1 MSPANQIS
9 HNTLLQLAIDMAD
22 SLSAKD
28 RFDRL
33 LNTVRVSI
41 QCDAVVLLQ
50 RSGGLLKPLAQK
62 GLTADVLGRRFEVGS
77 HPRFQQICQAT
88 TPIRFQVSCDL
99 PDPYDGMLQGHS
111 GDLPVHACM
120 GLPLMADQQ
129 LIGVLTLDSMTPGA
143 FDEIPEHTLEVI
155 SAMAAASLKTA
166 MLLQHLEDDS
176 VHTRHVITELTREA
190 LTKDGGELIGD
201 SAEMQQ
207 LKRELALVAP
217 SDYAILIEGET
228 GVGKE
233 LVARTLHEQSK
244 RADGPLVYV
253 NCAAIPENLVES
265 ELFGHVKGAFT
276 GADRDRVGKFSLA
289 DGGTLFLDEIGE
301 LPLMAQSKL
310 LRALQSQEIQP
321 VGQDKVSHVDV
332 RVLAATN
339 RILQQEVAEKRFRAD
354 LYHRLSVYPV
364 KVPPL
369 RQRNGDVALLA
380 GYFAEQ
386 SRRKLGLAQLTID
399 SQAHQILQAYTWPGN
414 VRELEHVIGRAAL
427 IANAEYKQGN
437 KPLSGT
443 QRRGDITRIQPH
455 HLGEL
460 ASAFTHPSRDHS
472 SVFEGKAEA
481 VEDHLDA
488 SDSRMADHTPI
499 SVALNESQGLKQSTE
514 QFQQQLILQTLTR
527 HQGNWAAAAR
537 ELKVDRANLV
547 RLAKRLGL
555 QVVKKIEGPNG
566 MAQEN

>member
-9 HNTLLQLAIDMAD
+9 HNALLQLAIDMAD

-62 GLTADVLGRRFEVGS
+62 GLTTDVLGRRFEVGS

-88 TPIRFQVSCDL
+88 TPVRFQVSCDL

-155 SAMAAASLKTA
+155 GAMAAASLKTA

-310 LRALQSQEIQP
+310 LRALQSQEVQP
-321 VGQDKVSHVDV
+321 VGRDKVSHVDV

-437 KPLSGT
+437 KPLSGA
-443 QRRGDITRIQPH
+443 QRSGDITRIQPH

-472 SVFEGKAEA
+472 SVFEGKAE
-481 VEDHLDA
+481 VVVDHLDV
-488 SDSRMADHTPI
+488 SDSQMADHAPI
-499 SVALNESQGLKQSTE
+499 SVTLSESQGLKKSTE

-555 QVVKKIEGPNG
+555 QVVKRIEGANG
-566 MAQEN
+566 MA

>member
-9 HNTLLQLAIDMAD
+9 HNALLQLAIDMAN

-33 LNTVRVSI
+33 LNTVRGSI

-50 RSGGLLKPLAQK
+50 RNGNLLKPLAQK
-62 GLTADVLGRRFEVGS
+62 GLTADVLGRRFTIDS
-77 HPRFQQICQAT
+77 QPRFQQICQT
-88 TPIRFQVSCDL
+88 NIPTRFQTHCDL
-99 PDPYDGMLQGHS
+99 PDPYDGMLQGHR

-143 FDEIPEHTLEVI
+143 FDEIPEYTLEVI

-176 VHTRHVITELTREA
+176 AHTRHVITELTREA

-201 SAEMQQ
+201 SSEMQQ

-233 LVARTLHEQSK
+233 LVARTLHEQSN

-253 NCAAIPENLVES
+253 NCAAIPENLIES

-301 LPLMAQSKL
+301 LPLVAQSKL
-310 LRALQSQEIQP
+310 LRALQNQEIQP
-321 VGQDKVSHVDV
+321 VGRDSISHVDV

-339 RILQQEVAEKRFRAD
+339 RILQQEVAAKRFRAD

-369 RQRNGDVALLA
+369 RRRHGDVALLA

-386 SRRKLGLAQLTID
+386 SRRRLGLAQLIID
-399 SQAHQILQAYTWPGN
+399 SQAHQALQAYSWPGN

-437 KPLSGT
+437 KLLSGT
-443 QRRGDITRIQPH
+443 QRRVDITCIQCH

-460 ASAFTHPSRDHS
+460 VSSFTDPMTLSSFEAEDKISNGEVAGDAS
-472 SVFEGKAEA
+472 SVS
-481 VEDHLDA
+481 L
-488 SDSRMADHTPI
+488 TL
-499 SVALNESQGLKQSTE
+499 ALSQGLKESTE
-514 QFQQQLILQTLTR
+514 QFQQQLILQALT
-527 HQGNWAAAAR
+527 QYEGNWAAAAR
-537 ELKVDRANLV
+537 ELKMDRANLV

-555 QVVKKIEGPNG
+555 QVVKKIHNG
-566 MAQEN
+566 NG